1 MGNEK
6 ALLTQYN
13 TLYKENDEI
22 YRIAAKTLGLSA
34 CAFWILYALREEEG
48 LIQSELCHT
57 LCLPKQTIHSALK
70 KLENDGFI
78 KLSSG
83 KDRRAKYLSLTKKG
97 TELAKE
103 TVDRVIQSELNAF
116 AGFTDLE
123 QQEFIRLFQKY
134 TELLKAGMM
143 NLNNESIKIK

>member
-1 MGNEK
+1 MEK
-6 ALLTQYN
+6 EKELLTQYN

-22 YRIAAKTLGLSA
+22 YRIAAKTLGLSE
-34 CAFWILYALREEEG
+34 CAFWILYALRQEDG

-97 TELAKE
+97 TMLAEE
-103 TVDRVIQSELNAF
+103 TVDRVIQAEINAF
-116 AGFTDLE
+116 AGFTDQE
-123 QQEFIRLFQKY
+123 QQEFNRLFQKY
-134 TELLKAGMM
+134 TGLLKAGMM
-143 NLNNESIKIK
+143 DLNKKD